1 VSETK
6 HIVNRIAVNTSGI
19 TTENAF
25 QWRAKLASYISDT
38 FPRQLQ
44 LILDELYQ
52 PEEQVSI
59 DRIELNIDLSKADGI
74 EQFQRELMQA
84 LRNAITKQKQETIL
98 INQQDAAVPVPL
110 NRSLD
115 AWFFY
120 LQKGYY
126 PWFHQQVLLGKDLEL
141 LIEKHVQ
148 TIAHQLPYLLNS
160 FEAQQRFLLELTE
173 SILCVLLPYFV
184 RVETP
189 YTLFGKRGSI
199 EQRREKEL
207 AKARQV
213 LLKIII
219 GKEEVDDRQFME
231 MVSSMIDPVQ
241 QQRIE
246 NDPRAKFQATV
257 PSKQR
262 PGNRQEEND
271 TAIWIQNAGLVLLH
285 PFLPVLFDRLLVVN
299 DQRQIINIKKALG
312 LIHYLL
318 YGEEEYSDA
327 KMVLPKIFCGIPYSD
342 PIPIDVAI
350 NSAEQEECNELMLS
364 VIEYWE
370 ALKNTS
376 AKGLLETFVWRRGKL
391 SPGDNG
397 WLLRVEN
404 RTEDILLD
412 RLPWS
417 IGYIKLPWMITPL
430 TTEWR

>member
-1 VSETK
+1 MSETK

-19 TTENAF
+19 ATENAF
-25 QWRAKLASYISDT
+25 QWRAKVASYISDT

-59 DRIELNIDLSKADGI
+59 DRVELNIDLSKAEGI

-84 LRNAITKQKQETIL
+84 LRIAITKQKQETIL

-126 PWFHQQVLLGKDLEL
+126 PWFHQQVLVGRDLEL

-148 TIAHQLPYLLNS
+148 YIAQQLPHLLNT

-173 SILCVLLPYFV
+173 STLYVLLPYFV
-184 RVETP
+184 RIETP
-189 YTLFGKRGSI
+189 YKLFGKGSI

-219 GKEEVDDRQFME
+219 GKEAVDERQFME
-231 MVSSMIDPVQ
+231 MVSSMNDPVQ
-241 QQRIE
+241 QQQIE
-246 NDPRAKFQATV
+246 NDPRAKFQATF
-257 PSKQR
+257 PPKQR

-312 LIHYLL
+312 LVHYLL

-327 KMVLPKIFCGIPYSD
+327 KMVLPKIFCGISYSD

-350 NSAEQEECNELMLS
+350 NSAEQEECNELVLS

>member
-1 VSETK
+1 MSETK

-19 TTENAF
+19 ATENAF

-52 PEEQVSI
+52 LEDQVSI
-59 DRIELNIDLSKADGI
+59 DRVELNIDLSKAEGI

-84 LRNAITKQKQETIL
+84 LRIAITKQKQETIL

-126 PWFHQQVLLGKDLEL
+126 PWFHQRVLLGKDLEL

-148 TIAHQLPYLLNS
+148 NIAQQLPYLLNS
-160 FEAQQRFLLELTE
+160 FEVQQRFLLGLTE
-173 SILCVLLPYFV
+173 STLYVLLPYFV

-189 YTLFGKRGSI
+189 YKLFGKRGSI
-199 EQRREKEL
+199 GQRREKEI

-213 LLKIII
+213 LLKIVI
-219 GKEEVDDRQFME
+219 GKEAVDERQFME

-246 NDPRAKFQATV
+246 NDPRAKFQTTF
-257 PSKQR
+257 PPKQR
-262 PGNRQEEND
+262 PGNRQEEKD

-299 DQRQIINIKKALG
+299 DQRQIINIKKALS

-327 KMVLPKIFCGIPYSD
+327 KMVLPKIFCGISYSD

-350 NSAEQEECNELMLS
+350 NSAEQEECNELVLS

>member
-1 VSETK
+1 MSEIK

-19 TTENAF
+19 ATENAF
-25 QWRAKLASYISDT
+25 QWRAKLASYIGDT

-44 LILDELYQ
+44 LILDELYH

-59 DRIELNIDLSKADGI
+59 DRVELNIDLAKAEGI

-84 LRNAITKQKQETIL
+84 LRRAITKQKQETITS
-98 INQQDAAVPVPL
+98 NQQDAAMPGSL

-126 PWFHQQVLLGKDLEL
+126 PWFHQQVLTGKELES
-141 LIEKHVQ
+141 LIEKHAQSVAQ
-148 TIAHQLPYLLNS
+148 QLPFILNS
-160 FEAQQRFLLELTE
+160 FEARQRFLLEITE
-173 SILCVLLPYFV
+173 STLCVLLPYFV

-189 YTLFGKRGSI
+189 YRLFEKRGSI
-199 EQRREKEL
+199 GQRREREFV
-207 AKARQV
+207 KARQA
-213 LLKIII
+213 LLKIIM
-219 GKEEVDDRQFME
+219 GGEKVDERQFMG
-231 MVSSMIDPVQ
+231 MISSMIDPVQ

-246 NDPRAKFQATV
+246 NNPRAKSQTTF
-257 PSKQR
+257 PPKQR
-262 PGNRQEEND
+262 PANMQEESD

-285 PFLPVLFDRLLVVN
+285 PFLPVLFARLLVVN
-299 DQRQIINIKKALG
+299 DQHQITNIKKALCQ
-312 LIHYLL
+312 IHYLL

-327 KMVLPKIFCGIPYSD
+327 KMVLPKIFCGISYGD
-342 PIPIDVAI
+342 PIQMDVAI
-350 NSAEQEECNELMLS
+350 NSAEQKECNELMLS

-376 AKGLLETFVWRRGKL
+376 VKGLLETFVWRRGKL
-391 SPGDNG
+391 SPGDKG

-412 RLPWS
+412 RLPWG

-430 TTEWR
+430 TVEWR